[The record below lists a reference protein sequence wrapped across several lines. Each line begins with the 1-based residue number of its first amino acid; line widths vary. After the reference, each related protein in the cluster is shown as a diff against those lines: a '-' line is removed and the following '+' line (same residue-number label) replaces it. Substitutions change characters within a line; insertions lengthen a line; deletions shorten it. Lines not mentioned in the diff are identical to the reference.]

1 MNFSLRDLEF
11 HAWRGATLCLPS
23 APLSLAQ
30 AAGWRQDG
38 GGVSAL
44 VCTGT
49 TSPRQLVAGGGVRYT
64 YIIYTRHGGKK
75 HGTGDGGTKVFLKF
89 VRT

>member
-1 MNFSLRDLEF
+1 MPGEVQ
-11 HAWRGATLCLPS
+11 LCTCPPRPCPS
-23 APLSLAQ
+23 PR
-30 AAGWRQDG
+30 RQDG